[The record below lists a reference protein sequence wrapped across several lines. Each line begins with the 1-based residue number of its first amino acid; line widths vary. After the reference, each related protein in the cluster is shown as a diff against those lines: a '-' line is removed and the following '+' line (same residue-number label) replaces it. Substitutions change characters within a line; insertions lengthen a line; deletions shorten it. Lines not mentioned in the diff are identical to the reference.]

1 MSLFTLNKTEDLLS
15 IIKPLALEYAEIE
28 MTNFDQT
35 GVKQRRAVYFYE
47 KRLPRRGNV
56 FLEVW
61 YNVRPQ
67 KLEFVFSKLLLT
79 PSEIAETNLNRR
91 PTANRGILVRE
102 NMSEDELISFVRN
115 KLDLYYAQNNLRITY
130 TKGKVAR
137 KTKENSSM
145 TDYVS
150 FWTGFQNYIKSD
162 GRIQALFDDSI
173 NEKGVGK
180 NKNSYVCNI
189 NAQSY
194 AVPYWIEAHLN
205 NQKGFISVDMYFRK
219 KRKYATEVLEFFINN
234 KNELQRRLEHE
245 LYMND
250 PNKTEVRMS
259 YRKPIFEFDPD
270 EVGAYYSWLAETM
283 IKMNEAFE
291 GLRNEKK
298 FYPDLASNQGSVKKT
313 SEKDSLFMAQIN
325 ESGLGIADNWKGDPR
340 DRFVKLLRPLVNDSE
355 YYFEY
360 NMTDSSGKFLE
371 LYKRGLR
378 KRLLLFK
385 GKQDM
390 TLGVAFN
397 RDFYDAIAQK
407 VKIPENKRPNKTQ
420 PHVDLTLAELW
431 NIICAATGKEQYM
444 SGETQPVSKPLP
456 EYTFVRKLHSDKNVI
471 LEKRTQDGAL
481 FVEKRYEHYNK
492 IVFERLRELNIE
504 GIPRFYVC
512 EEQDGV
518 LRTLEDYI
526 PGRDLNDVYEKEG
539 FFDEQTVID
548 IAIKVCNILE
558 RIHGLNPPLIHRDIK
573 PSNIIIS
580 DSGEVHLID
589 FNATKEYH
597 AGNSRDTILLGTQF
611 FAAPEQILGYGA
623 SDVRADIYGLGATMN
638 YLLTGMHV
646 NEFLATGPLGNV
658 IGKCTKMDKNDRYSS
673 VTELKRVLKKVKV
686 A

>member
-1 MSLFTLNKTEDLLS
+1 MKNTTELFRENGFSSLFLKDDAIPTTPVYEIYASAAKKLWDAYSGDYDLRPRS
-15 IIKPLALEYAEIE
+15 IKKSQ
-28 MTNFDQT
+28 D
-35 GVKQRRAVYFYE
+35 G
-47 KRLPRRGNV
+47 
-56 FLEVW
+56 
-61 YNVRPQ
+61 
-67 KLEFVFSKLLLT
+67 S
-79 PSEIAETNLNRR
+79 
-91 PTANRGILVRE
+91 NRGIE
-102 NMSEDELISFVRN
+102 FWKNN
-115 KLDLYYAQNNLRITY
+115 KHII
-130 TKGKVAR
+130 G
-137 KTKENSSM
+137 
-145 TDYVS
+145 VS
-150 FWTGFQNYIKSD
+150 
-162 GRIQALFDDSI
+162 
-173 NEKGVGK
+173 VGK
-180 NKNSYVCNI
+180 TTTLYIHDESVLPLFKVEYNI
-189 NAQSY
+189 DPAGRY
-194 AVPYWIEAHLN
+194 RHTFDTFEEFY
-205 NQKGFISVDMYFRK
+205 
-219 KRKYATEVLEFFINN
+219 EVLTKAI
-234 KNELQRRLEHE
+234 K
-245 LYMND
+245 
-250 PNKTEVRMS
+250 PS
-259 YRKPIFEFDPD
+259 RKS
-270 EVGAYYSWLAETM
+270 G
-283 IKMNEAFE
+283 
-291 GLRNEKK
+291 
-298 FYPDLASNQGSVKKT
+298 
-313 SEKDSLFMAQIN
+313 SLFEAQVDACELNIP
-325 ESGLGIADNWKGDPR
+325 DNWKGDPR

-371 LYKRGLR
+371 LYKRGVR

-390 TLGVAFN
+390 TLGAAFN
-397 RDFYDAIAQK
+397 RDFYDAIVQK
-407 VKIPENKRPNKTQ
+407 AKIPENKRPNKTQ

-444 SGETQPVSKPLP
+444 CEVKQPVSKPLP

-492 IVFERLRELNIE
+492 TVFERLRELNIE

-658 IGKCTKMDKNDRYSS
+658 IEKCTKMDKNDRYSS
-673 VTELKRVLKKVKV
+673 VTELKKVLKKVKV